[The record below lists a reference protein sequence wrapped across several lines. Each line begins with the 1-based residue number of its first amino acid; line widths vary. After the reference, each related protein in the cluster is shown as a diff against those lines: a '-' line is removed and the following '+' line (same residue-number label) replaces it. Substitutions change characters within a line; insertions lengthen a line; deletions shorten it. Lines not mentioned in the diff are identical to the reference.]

1 VTACAAFGYHR
12 PMTQFHLFDTAIG
25 RCAILWR
32 DKKLTGVLLPA
43 ASDQA
48 MLRAIMRRDA
58 GASEAPTPAFVADA
72 IDRIRKLCVGER
84 VSFDGAPLDRDAIEP
99 LANRV
104 YDILLRVPFGE
115 ATTYGAIAE
124 ELGDKALSRAVGAA
138 LGANPFPI
146 IIPCHRVVAAGG
158 RMGGFTAPG
167 GADTK
172 RRLLEIEGAFA
183 AEKLPLF
190 GG

>member
-1 VTACAAFGYHR
+1 
-12 PMTQFHLFDTAIG
+12 MSQFTLFDTAIG

-32 DKKLTGVLLPA
+32 DERLAGVLLPA
-43 ASDQA
+43 ADDDA
-48 MLRAIMRRDA
+48 MRRAINRRNGNAKESPPTDLVRGVIEKIRRLCA
-58 GASEAPTPAFVADA
+58 GQPVA
-72 IDRIRKLCVGER
+72 
-84 VSFDGAPLDRDAIEP
+84 FDGAPLDRDGIEP
-99 LANRV
+99 LADKV

-115 ATTYGAIAE
+115 TTTYGAIAE
-124 ELGDKALSRAVGAA
+124 ELGDRALARAVGSA

-158 RMGGFTAPG
+158 KMGGFSAPG
-167 GADTK
+167 GRDAK

-190 GG
+190 ER